1 MQSRCYNKY
10 CGALGSRIAIT
21 MSIHLTGGSVL
32 AFLLGIPAAAGIV
45 TAVLLHSAPW
55 GLIASIGVL
64 VTMFAVA
71 ALPIKSKTTREKV
84 AKAIENFVDG
94 TGGRWDWDDFI
105 SVRIADEELEAIR
118 IKCLRTQSEY
128 PGGPNRWCNDEGL
141 EVLRSLAKQIRSGN

>member
-1 MQSRCYNKY
+1 
-10 CGALGSRIAIT
+10 
-21 MSIHLTGGSVL
+21 MSIHLAGVSAF
-32 AFLLGIPAAAGIV
+32 AFLLGIPAAVGIV
-45 TAVLLHSAPW
+45 TAVLLRSALW

-71 ALPIKSKTTREKV
+71 ALPIKSKTTREEA

-94 TGGRWDWDDFI
+94 TGGPWDWDDFI

-118 IKCLRTQSEY
+118 VKCLRTQSEY